1 MFRILRYL
9 ILISLISSGYYLFI
23 SEYLNISEKYIFEEE
38 IIKKEIVEDKKE
50 IIQEKEEEEEEEEA
64 APNINKSIDKVQYVE
79 KKIEILQGDT
89 FVSILENLNFKQKKI
104 YEIISKIEESYDL
117 KKIKT
122 GEIISVFENNFAE
135 IKKIEFFKNNETIIS
150 VNLDKEINL
159 NIIEL
164 TKNSFIESK
173 EYTISESLFSD
184 GIKNDVSSD
193 ILVKIIRLFSFDL
206 DFQRDIRVDTVVS
219 ISYEFDEIVETGKLE
234 YNDIKYAS
242 IIIDGKQLEYFKF
255 ITDDGYVDYFNR
267 EGKNV
272 KKSILKTPLDGA
284 RISSNFG
291 MRKHPISGFNKM
303 HKGVDFAAPTGTPIY
318 AGGNGIVEYVGRN
331 GGYGKYIRIR
341 HNNGYKTA
349 YAHLSNY
356 KKGIS
361 KGVRVNQG
369 EVIGYVGS
377 TGNSTGP
384 HLHYEIIYQNKH
396 INPLKLK
403 LPSGKIL
410 EGKELEKFKEE
421 YKIIYAD
428 HLSMLYE

>member
-1 MFRILRYL
+1 M
-9 ILISLISSGYYLFI
+9 FI

-50 IIQEKEEEEEEEEA
+50 IIQEKKEEEEVA
-64 APNINKSIDKVQYVE
+64 IPNIKKNIDKEQFIE

-89 FVSILENLNFKQKKI
+89 FVSILEKLKFKQKKI
-104 YEIISKIEESYDL
+104 YEIISKTEDAFDL

-122 GEIISVFENNFAE
+122 GEIISVFENNSGE
-135 IKKIEFFKNNETIIS
+135 IKKIEFFKDSKTIIS
-150 VNLDKEINL
+150 INLDKEINL
-159 NIIEL
+159 NVREL
-164 TKNSFIESK
+164 AKESFIESK
-173 EYTISESLFSD
+173 EYTIIESLFSD
-184 GIKNDVSSD
+184 GIKNSVSPD
-193 ILVKIIRLFSFDL
+193 ILIKIISLFSFDL
-206 DFQRDIRVDTVVS
+206 DFQRDIRVNTVVS
-219 ISYEFDEIVETGKLE
+219 ISYEFDEIIETGRLE
-234 YNDIKYAS
+234 YKDIKYAS

-255 ITDDGYVDYFNR
+255 ITDDGYTDYFNR

-361 KGVRVNQG
+361 KGVRINQG
-369 EVIGYVGS
+369 DVIGYVGN

-410 EGKELEKFKEE
+410 EGDELEKFKEE

-428 HLSMLYE
+428 HLSLLYE

>member
-1 MFRILRYL
+1 MFRVLRYL
-9 ILISLISSGYYLFI
+9 ILISLISSGYYIFI
-23 SEYLNISEKYIFEEE
+23 SQYFQLSEKNILEKE
-38 IIKKEIVEDKKE
+38 IVKKEIVKDKKE
-50 IIQEKEEEEEEEEA
+50 IIQEKKDKVQS
-64 APNINKSIDKVQYVE
+64 PNINKNINKAQYFE
-79 KKIEILQGDT
+79 KKIKILQGDT

-104 YEIISKIEESYDL
+104 YEIISKIETSFDL

-122 GEIISVFENNFAE
+122 GEIISVFENNLGE
-135 IKKIEFFKNNETIIS
+135 IKKIEFFKNSETIIS
-150 VNLDKEINL
+150 VDLDKEINL
-159 NIIEL
+159 NIKEL
-164 TKNSFIESK
+164 TRDSFIESK
-173 EYTISESLFSD
+173 EYTITESLFSD
-184 GIKNDVSSD
+184 GINSGVSSD
-193 ILVKIIRLFSFDL
+193 ILVKIISLFSFDL

-396 INPLKLK
+396 INPLNLK

-421 YKIIYAD
+421 YKVIYAD

>member
-1 MFRILRYL
+1 M
-9 ILISLISSGYYLFI
+9 FI

-50 IIQEKEEEEEEEEA
+50 IIQEKKEEEVA
-64 APNINKSIDKVQYVE
+64 TPNIKKNIDKEQFVE

-104 YEIISKIEESYDL
+104 YEIISKIEETYDL

-150 VNLDKEINL
+150 VNLEKEIKL
-159 NIIEL
+159 NIIKL

-173 EYTISESLFSD
+173 EYTITESLFSD

-193 ILVKIIRLFSFDL
+193 ILVKIISLFSFDL

-219 ISYEFDEIVETGKLE
+219 ISYEFDEIVETGRLE

-255 ITDDGYVDYFNR
+255 ITDDGYIDYFNR

>member
-1 MFRILRYL
+1 MFIY
-9 ILISLISSGYYLFI
+9 
-23 SEYLNISEKYIFEEE
+23 EYLNISEKYIFEEE

-50 IIQEKEEEEEEEEA
+50 IIQEKKEEEVA
-64 APNINKSIDKVQYVE
+64 TPKIKKNIDKEKFVE

-104 YEIISKIEESYDL
+104 YEIISKIEETYDL

-219 ISYEFDEIVETGKLE
+219 ISYEFDEIVETGRLE

>member
-1 MFRILRYL
+1 M
-9 ILISLISSGYYLFI
+9 FI

-38 IIKKEIVEDKKE
+38 VIKKEIVEDKKE
-50 IIQEKEEEEEEEEA
+50 IIQEKKEEEA
-64 APNINKSIDKVQYVE
+64 IPNIKKNIDKEQFVE

-122 GEIISVFENNFAE
+122 GEIISVFENNFGQ

-150 VNLDKEINL
+150 VNFDNEINL

-219 ISYEFDEIVETGKLE
+219 ISYEFDEIVETGRLE

-369 EVIGYVGS
+369 EIIGYVGS

-384 HLHYEIIYQNKH
+384 HLHYEIIYQNTH

-410 EGKELEKFKEE
+410 EGEELEKFKEE

-428 HLSMLYE
+428 HLSLLYE

>member
-23 SEYLNISEKYIFEEE
+23 SEYSNISDKYIFEEE
-38 IIKKEIVEDKKE
+38 IVKKEIVEDKKE
-50 IIQEKEEEEEEEEA
+50 IIQENKEEEVA
-64 APNINKSIDKVQYVE
+64 KPNIKKNIDKEQFVE

-122 GEIISVFENNFAE
+122 GEIISVFENSFAE

-219 ISYEFDEIVETGKLE
+219 ISYEFDEIVETGRLE

-369 EVIGYVGS
+369 EIIGYVGS

-410 EGKELEKFKEE
+410 KGKELEKFKEE

>member
-50 IIQEKEEEEEEEEA
+50 IIQEKKEEVA
-64 APNINKSIDKVQYVE
+64 TTDIKKNIDKEQFVE

-104 YEIISKIEESYDL
+104 YEIISKIEETYDL

-219 ISYEFDEIVETGKLE
+219 ISYEFDEIVETGRLE

-369 EVIGYVGS
+369 EIIGYVGS

>member
-9 ILISLISSGYYLFI
+9 ILISLISSGYYIFI
-23 SEYLNISEKYIFEEE
+23 SKYFQLSEKNILEKE
-38 IIKKEIVEDKKE
+38 IVKKEIVEDKKE
-50 IIQEKEEEEEEEEA
+50 IIQEKKDKVKS
-64 APNINKSIDKVQYVE
+64 PNINKNIDKAQYVE

-104 YEIISKIEESYDL
+104 YEIISKIETSFDL

-122 GEIISVFENNFAE
+122 GEIINVFENNLGE
-135 IKKIEFFKNNETIIS
+135 IKKIEFFKNSETIIS
-150 VNLDKEINL
+150 VDLDKEINL
-159 NIIEL
+159 NIKEL
-164 TKNSFIESK
+164 TRDSFIESK
-173 EYTISESLFSD
+173 EYTITESLFSD
-184 GIKNDVSSD
+184 GIKNGVSSD
-193 ILVKIIRLFSFDL
+193 ILVKIISLFSFDL

-219 ISYEFDEIVETGKLE
+219 ISYEFDEIVETGELE

-331 GGYGKYIRIR
+331 GGYGNYIRIR

-410 EGKELEKFKEE
+410 DGKELEKFKEE

>member
-50 IIQEKEEEEEEEEA
+50 IIQEKKEEVA
-64 APNINKSIDKVQYVE
+64 TPNIKKNIDKEQFVE

-150 VNLDKEINL
+150 VNLDKKINL

-173 EYTISESLFSD
+173 EYTITESLFSD

-193 ILVKIIRLFSFDL
+193 ILVKIISLFSFDL

-219 ISYEFDEIVETGKLE
+219 ISYEFDEIVETGRLE

-284 RISSNFG
+284 RISSNYG

-410 EGKELEKFKEE
+410 QGKELERFKEE
-421 YKIIYAD
+421 YKMIYAD
-428 HLSMLYE
+428 HLSVLYE

>member
-1 MFRILRYL
+1 MFRILRFL

-23 SEYLNISEKYIFEEE
+23 FEYSNISEKYIFEDK
-38 IIKKEIVEDKKE
+38 IIKKEIVKDEKE
-50 IIQEKEEEEEEEEA
+50 IIQEKKEGEA
-64 APNINKSIDKVQYVE
+64 SPNIKKNIDKEQFVE
-79 KKIEILQGDT
+79 KKIKILQGDT
-89 FVSILENLNFKQKKI
+89 FVSILENLNFKQKTI
-104 YEIISKIEESYDL
+104 YEIINKIEDYFDL

-122 GEIISVFENNFAE
+122 GEIITIFENNFGQ
-135 IKKIEFFKNNETIIS
+135 IKKIEFFKNSETIIS
-150 VNLDKEINL
+150 INLDKEINL

-164 TKNSFIESK
+164 TKISFTESK
-173 EYTISESLFSD
+173 EYTITESLFSD
-184 GIKNDVSSD
+184 GIKNGVSSD
-193 ILVKIIRLFSFDL
+193 ILVKIISLFSFDL
-206 DFQRDIRVDTVVS
+206 DFQRDIRVDTIVS
-219 ISYEFDEIVETGKLE
+219 ISYEFDEIVETGRLE
-234 YNDIKYAS
+234 YKDIKYAS
-242 IIIDGKQLEYFKF
+242 IIIDEKQLEYFKF

-410 EGKELEKFKEE
+410 EGKELEKFREE

>member
-1 MFRILRYL
+1 M
-9 ILISLISSGYYLFI
+9 FI

-50 IIQEKEEEEEEEEA
+50 IIQEKKEEEA
-64 APNINKSIDKVQYVE
+64 TPNIKKNIDKEQFVE

-219 ISYEFDEIVETGKLE
+219 ISYEFDEIVETGRLE

-410 EGKELEKFKEE
+410 KGKELEKFKEE

>member
-50 IIQEKEEEEEEEEA
+50 IIQEKKEEEVA
-64 APNINKSIDKVQYVE
+64 TPNIKKNIDKEQFVE

-104 YEIISKIEESYDL
+104 YEIISKIEETYDL

-193 ILVKIIRLFSFDL
+193 ILVKIISLFSFDL

-219 ISYEFDEIVETGKLE
+219 ISYEFDEIVETGRLE

>member
-1 MFRILRYL
+1 VFVILRYL
-9 ILISLISSGYYLFI
+9 ILITLISSGYYLFI
-23 SEYLNISEKYIFEEE
+23 SEYFNLSENNFLERE
-38 IIKKEIVEDKKE
+38 IVIKKIIEDKKE
-50 IIQEKEEEEEEEEA
+50 IIQENKEEVA
-64 APNINKSIDKVQYVE
+64 SPNIKKSIDKAQYIE
-79 KKIEILQGDT
+79 KKIKILQGDT
-89 FVSILENLNFKQKKI
+89 FVSILESLNFKKENI
-104 YEIISKIEESYDL
+104 YKIISEIEKFFDL

-122 GEIISVFENNFAE
+122 GEIISVFENNFGE
-135 IKKIEFFKNNETIIS
+135 IKKIEFFKNSETIIS
-150 VNLDKEINL
+150 VNLDKKINL
-159 NIIEL
+159 NIREL
-164 TKNSFIESK
+164 TKDSFIESK
-173 EYTISESLFSD
+173 EYIINESLFSD
-184 GIKNDVSSD
+184 GIKNGVSPD
-193 ILVKIIRLFSFDL
+193 ILVKIISLFSFDL

-219 ISYEFDEIVETGKLE
+219 ISYEFDEIIETGRLE
-234 YNDIKYAS
+234 YKDIKYAS
-242 IIIDGKQLEYFKF
+242 IIINGKQLEYFKF
-255 ITDDGYVDYFNR
+255 ITDDGYTDYFNR

-421 YKIIYAD
+421 YKLIYAD

>member
-1 MFRILRYL
+1 M
-9 ILISLISSGYYLFI
+9 FI

-38 IIKKEIVEDKKE
+38 IIKKEIIEDKKE
-50 IIQEKEEEEEEEEA
+50 IIQEKEEEEVA
-64 APNINKSIDKVQYVE
+64 TTNINKNIDKEQFVE

-219 ISYEFDEIVETGKLE
+219 ISYEFDEIVETGRLE

>member
-23 SEYLNISEKYIFEEE
+23 SEYLNISEKFIFEEE

-50 IIQEKEEEEEEEEA
+50 IIQEKKEEEVA
-64 APNINKSIDKVQYVE
+64 TPNIKKNIDKEQFVE

-104 YEIISKIEESYDL
+104 YEIISKIEETYDL

-159 NIIEL
+159 NILKL

-219 ISYEFDEIVETGKLE
+219 ISYEFDEIVETGRLE

-410 EGKELEKFKEE
+410 KGKELEKFKEE

>member
-50 IIQEKEEEEEEEEA
+50 IIQEKKEEVA
-64 APNINKSIDKVQYVE
+64 TPNIKKNIDKEQFVE

-104 YEIISKIEESYDL
+104 YEIISKIEETYDL

-219 ISYEFDEIVETGKLE
+219 ISYEFDEIVETGRLE

>member
-23 SEYLNISEKYIFEEE
+23 SEYLNISKKYIFEEE
-38 IIKKEIVEDKKE
+38 IINKEIVEDKKE
-50 IIQEKEEEEEEEEA
+50 IIQEKKEEVA
-64 APNINKSIDKVQYVE
+64 TPNIKKNIDKEQFVE

-89 FVSILENLNFKQKKI
+89 FVSILENLNFEQKKI
-104 YEIISKIEESYDL
+104 YEIISEIEDSFDL

-122 GEIISVFENNFAE
+122 GEIISIFENNFGE

-159 NIIEL
+159 NIREL
-164 TKNSFIESK
+164 TKDSFVESK
-173 EYTISESLFSD
+173 EYIITESLFSD
-184 GIKNDVSSD
+184 GIKNDISPD

-206 DFQRDIRVDTVVS
+206 DFQRDIRVDTIVS
-219 ISYEFDEIVETGKLE
+219 ISYEFDEIIETGRLE
-234 YNDIKYAS
+234 YKDIKYAS